1 MMETVTTILL
11 VLAAFLPAAFY
22 IFYIIAFDSHKPEP
36 PKVLLLSA
44 LLGGL
49 AALAVWFGVPVS
61 SETVQVEVAHSWKE
75 SLETGF
81 LQLAIPAEVAK
92 WMLLCI
98 FFSLNKFY
106 DEHIDGIVYSVCLA
120 MGYAGVWGAW
130 FLSDLF
136 GSSCPVSTETVLV
149 LAFLLIPLHLIAATV
164 MGYFL
169 ALARDR
175 HKVRNHLLAL
185 FVPIVVSGII
195 CSMALLIGNHWEY
208 YLIMDVVLVILG
220 MVFYTQI
227 FKLLEMDGVK
237 ISRK

>member
-1 MMETVTTILL
+1 METVTIILL

-61 SETVQVEVAHSWKE
+61 PETVQLEVAHSWKE

-106 DEHIDGIVYSVCLA
+106 DEYIDGIVYSVCLA
-120 MGYAGVWGAW
+120 MGYAGAWGAW

-136 GSSCPVSTETVLV
+136 SSSYPVSAETVLV

-169 ALARDR
+169 ALARKNR
-175 HKVRNHLLAL
+175 KVINHLLAL
-185 FVPIVVSGII
+185 FVPIVISSLIY
-195 CSMALLIGNHWEY
+195 SMTLMIGNHWEC
-208 YLIMDVVLVILG
+208 YLIMDVLLVILG

-227 FKLLEMDGVK
+227 FKLLEMYG
-237 ISRK
+237 ININRK